1 MPLKH
6 LSSALLS
13 LATCALLAACAQ
25 PVEFSA
31 SAANAPNLTHA
42 DDLDFGPMDQTIAQ
56 CKSAAREAGRGHCTQ
71 VRAYEACMKTKGYLT
86 ILGPE
91 NPRDCGE
98 PAWEQNARKWLP

>member
-1 MPLKH
+1 MQTKAIRRAITVLM
-6 LSSALLS
+6 S
-13 LATCALLAACAQ
+13 TTLLAACAQ

-31 SAANAPNLTHA
+31 SGANAPALTRA

-56 CKSAAREAGRGHCTQ
+56 CKSASHKAGAGRCTQ

-91 NPRDCGE
+91 NPHDCGE
-98 PAWEQNARKWLP
+98 PAWEQDARKWLP